1 MASRLSV
8 WGSALRQKLS
18 SSQKSL
24 PSYQP
29 EHCYSVRIG
38 DVYQARYQ
46 VSGKIVMG
54 RIPQVG
60 YARIFNSF
68 NIRGPA
74 GNPRCLVLQP
84 MQESLLE
91 MMKLNPKL
99 FNLPLLKMTVKRLLL
114 ALDFLHTKAGK
125 SLQIHESYTIYQS
138 RRFRRPAG
146 GRSYGLPMVCAFSE
160 AQIRQRQQTGPFV
173 QPHIYRAAEIIFEMP
188 WGSSVD
194 IWNLAGLGH
203 DLFKHRA
210 LMVSL
215 IRTPPGKFVGRS
227 EMTEQCFD
235 FSGRHL
241 DCHEDAVI
249 PLVSLESLERR
260 LSGQA
265 KGLFIQFLRSM
276 LKRHDKPAIMH

>member
-1 MASRLSV
+1 MTLQSKNGFTVNYHPPKKSPVSYYSTLPP
-8 WGSALRQKLS
+8 GIPLE
-18 SSQKSL
+18 SL

-29 EHCYSVRIG
+29 EHCYSLRIG
-38 DVYQARYQ
+38 DVYLARYQ
-46 VSGKIVMG
+46 VSGKID
-54 RIPQVG
+54 
-60 YARIFNSF
+60 SF

-125 SLQIHESYTIYQS
+125 SLLIHESYTIYQS

-146 GRSYGLPMVCAFSE
+146 GRSYGLPMLCAFSE

-235 FSGRHL
+235 FSGSHTVGL
-241 DCHEDAVI
+241 A
-249 PLVSLESLERR
+249 ESLQRR